1 MHHHWLRRLVVAVL
15 LATLVGACE
24 PPLIVEFASA
34 AERIPAPAF
43 VIREPSQP
51 GDVPR
56 YDSISVMDVDG
67 TSMWAIRTLPPRTGP
82 FPAHVNYGVLP
93 YGFEELQP
101 PKPLAR
107 GRTYHIAV
115 AGEGRGGFRFR
126 VSNDGAVS
134 EAK

>member
-1 MHHHWLRRLVVAVL
+1 MRHNWLLRLVVAVL

-24 PPLIVEFASA
+24 PPLIVELASA

-43 VIREPSQP
+43 VIRAPSQP
-51 GDVPR
+51 GDAPR
-56 YDSISVMDVDG
+56 YDSISVMDIDG
-67 TSMWAIRTLPPRTGP
+67 THMWSIRALPPLTGP
-82 FPAHVNYGVLP
+82 FPARLNYGVLP

-101 PKPLAR
+101 ARLLTR

-126 VSNDGAVS
+126 VNNDGTVS